1 MNLIYLFDLKKEII
15 IYSQKRFDRV
25 ISMDWLG
32 MGGSSRPRCGAAP
45 RLSLLSGW
53 CSANTMDPTKATD
66 FFIDSLEVKLFLEC

>member
-1 MNLIYLFDLKKEII
+1 
-15 IYSQKRFDRV
+15 
-25 ISMDWLG
+25 MDWLG